1 MNEDTSKTKRSLST
15 PEQRTRWTHDYVVD
29 GLSVKDIAIKYGKK
43 ERSIA
48 NYSVREKW
56 MNKRKEYLLTT
67 PESTRVLALKE
78 RNAQRA
84 SVLRRV
90 GTKVEALIENMDL
103 NPESEIIRGE
113 TLRQLKTSADI
124 LKIVYEGEMLQEG
137 QPIVLRRE
145 YKESDSIPP
154 KLFATMMFTENLK
167 EKENDNIVDMDTLQN
182 EENEEIQEEENEEE
196 ELLSQNIPTPPP
208 PPIPQN
214 DPNSPQISTTGSPV
228 SLETEMI
235 VKSLKGGNSA
245 PGLGGFMNNPL
256 SHTISDD
263 HIT

>member
-103 NPESEIIRGE
+103 NPESEIKRGE

-167 EKENDNIVDMDTLQN
+167 EKENDNIVDMD
-182 EENEEIQEEENEEE
+182 
-196 ELLSQNIPTPPP
+196 LSFFPYLIAMSLTERP
-208 PPIPQN
+208 
-214 DPNSPQISTTGSPV
+214 STT
-228 SLETEMI
+228 
-235 VKSLKGGNSA
+235 
-245 PGLGGFMNNPL
+245 
-256 SHTISDD
+256 
-263 HIT
+263 

>member
-1 MNEDTSKTKRSLST
+1 MNEDKRKTTRSLST

-29 GLSVKDIAIKYGKK
+29 GLSVRDIAIKYGKK

-48 NYSVREKW
+48 NYSVKEKW

-84 SVLRRV
+84 AVLRRV
-90 GTKVEALIENMDL
+90 GTKVEALIENMSLD
-103 NPESEIIRGE
+103 PETNLERGE

-154 KLFATMMFTENLK
+154 KLFATMMFTENIK
-167 EKENDNIVDMDTLQN
+167 EKENDNVVDMNTHQDL
-182 EENEEIQEEENEEE
+182 EEKKIEEEK
-196 ELLSQNIPTPPP
+196 LLPPPQNIPTPPP

-214 DPNSPQISTTGSPV
+214 DPNMSQIAMTGTPV

-235 VKSLKGGNSA
+235 IKGLKNGNQS
-245 PGLGGFMNNPL
+245 PQLGGFMNNPL
-256 SHTISDD
+256 SHNISDD
-263 HIT
+263 HVA